1 MSLQRSSDEAK
12 TAITFCTRCG
22 GATRL
27 KFVTPSYVGRNEE
40 MQTYQCT
47 ACGNAEVL
55 KPPLKVQSRR

>member
-12 TAITFCTRCG
+12 MAITVCTRCG